1 MHFLRTLI
9 LPLILALATLFA
21 GSGYAQT
28 RHDDCGCCTET
39 QQMVCAACK
48 TCVSHALVASPVA
61 YLEETAHSAAETTRL
76 LNPSCHTEDIW
87 HPPRALS

>member
-1 MHFLRTLI
+1 MHSLRKLI

-21 GSGYAQT
+21 SSGFAQAA
-28 RHDDCGCCTET
+28 HDDCGCCTEM

-61 YLEETAHSAAETTRL
+61 YLEETPHSAAETTHRL
-76 LNPSCHTEDIW
+76 NQSSHTEDIW

>member
-1 MHFLRTLI
+1 MHSLRKLI
-9 LPLILALATLFA
+9 LSLMLALATLFA
-21 GSGYAQT
+21 GSGYAQA

-48 TCVSHALVASPVA
+48 TCVSHALMASPVT
-61 YLEETAHSAAETTRL
+61 YLEEAPRSAGQTTHP
-76 LNPSCHTEDIW
+76 LNPSGHTEDIW